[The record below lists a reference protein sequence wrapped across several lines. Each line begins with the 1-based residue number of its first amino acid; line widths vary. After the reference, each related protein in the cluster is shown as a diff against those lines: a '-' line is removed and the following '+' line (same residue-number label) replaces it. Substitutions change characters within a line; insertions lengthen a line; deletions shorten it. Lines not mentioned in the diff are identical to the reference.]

1 MNTQFLRNYLAWQS
15 EIGCDE
21 VILPH
26 PLVRKDKVAVA
37 VEVAKKLEPAH
48 QPAFQHADAFRPTS
62 ESNVFGDLA
71 RTLQSPVVPTKA
83 IKLEVPVIAKQ
94 APARVAEAIQYPTF
108 TSIAD
113 FWDYLSKHAKTV
125 FATETD
131 ISLLQGIGPVQAP
144 LALVSMQP
152 NEADCLAGQIFSGDA
167 GILLEKMMK
176 AIRLDCNLL
185 YRTSVVKYNA
195 VGRVWSRREI
205 ARILPLLHSELSLS
219 QVPVVLLLGEAC
231 AQAVLKTTK
240 TMEELRQ
247 IPHREGN
254 RDFVVTYHPD
264 DLLRRDEWKR
274 KAWEDLQWL
283 QRRLNQMQ
291 AQA

>member
-26 PLVRKDKVAVA
+26 PLVRKEKITAL
-37 VEVAKKLEPAH
+37 KKSEPVY

-71 RTLQSPVVPTKA
+71 RTLQSPVIPTKD
-83 IKLEVPVIAKQ
+83 IKLEVPVIAK
-94 APARVAEAIQYPTF
+94 PAQVRMAEAIQYPAF
-108 TSIAD
+108 TSLVD
-113 FWDYLSKHAKTV
+113 LREYLVKNAKNV
-125 FATETD
+125 FASEAD

-205 ARILPLLHSELSLS
+205 ARILPLLHSELGLS
-219 QVPVVLLLGEAC
+219 QVPVVLLMGEAC

-283 QRRLNQMQ
+283 QRRLNQIQ